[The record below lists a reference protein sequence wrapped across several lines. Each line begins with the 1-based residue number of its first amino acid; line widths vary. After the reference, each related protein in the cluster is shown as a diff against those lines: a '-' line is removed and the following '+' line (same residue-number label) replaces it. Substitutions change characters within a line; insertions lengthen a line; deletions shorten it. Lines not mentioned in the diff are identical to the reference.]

1 MRGNKSLF
9 RKILVIIAIGFIF
22 SIAAFA
28 YFSQKPANTN
38 TEKPQVSQDT
48 DGYKKTSDD
57 GSQTAD
63 SKPETKTAED
73 QQTAQT
79 DDQKVASEQKPANTQ
94 LPVRTIINNL
104 AKIIAKPQI
113 SESASSNKPATSKT
127 IPDDNATYTI
137 KYITADKQVVAAKTL
152 HGKLNEKVTIEAE
165 DLFDKGYELLDQ
177 DVKSLTLAAKTNEI
191 VFQVGKSR
199 EQMSLEDYEIGRAS
213 CRERV

>member
-38 TEKPQVSQDT
+38 TEKPQVSQDI

-57 GSQTAD
+57 GSQPAD
-63 SKPETKTAED
+63 SKSEAKTAED

-79 DDQKVASEQKPANTQ
+79 EDQKVVSGQKPAISTQ
-94 LPVRTIINNL
+94 LPVHTIINNL

-127 IPDDNATYTI
+127 I
-137 KYITADKQVVAAKTL
+137 Q
-152 HGKLNEKVTIEAE
+152 
-165 DLFDKGYELLDQ
+165 
-177 DVKSLTLAAKTNEI
+177 
-191 VFQVGKSR
+191 
-199 EQMSLEDYEIGRAS
+199 IGRAH
-213 CRERV
+213 V